1 MQRVNCEVRLASE
14 TQTNNTVLK
23 SGVSPAEIAV
33 LLDLHGEGSV
43 INIKRTHMDKTPHGQ
58 ERERLAG
65 IYGHHVIDRIFPGQ
79 FSRLPVTLEDL
90 NMGPK
95 NDEGDAAHADVV
107 EMENSPVLDGDEG
120 DGDDT
125 NSDLDEDDKLL
136 IASIDAAKSK
146 DELRTIARENE
157 VDLTGIEDKMTSLQ
171 AVIKKQLFPAAR

>member
-33 LLDLHGEGSV
+33 LLNLHGEGSV

-58 ERERLAG
+58 ERERLIG

-79 FSRLPVTLEDL
+79 FSKLPVTLDDL
-90 NMGPK
+90 SIGPK
-95 NDEGDAAHADVV
+95 DDEDSDAGADV
-107 EMENSPVLDGDEG
+107 ETEGSAVLDGEEG
-120 DGDDT
+120 GVDDT
-125 NSDLDEDDKLL
+125 NFDLDEDDKLL

-146 DELRTIARENE
+146 DELRAIARENE